1 VSRRR
6 GQPVEITVNER
17 PELRTLRAAV
27 LIGAAVLFLT
37 RLGATDLWAPDEP
50 RYAQIAE
57 EIRAMKEGPE
67 GLILLHLNGEAYT
80 QKPPFYYW
88 LAALA
93 GAPGG
98 RVTEFAARLPSAL
111 AGVATVWLTL
121 RLGTRLMGGAAG
133 ATGAALLLT
142 TPLFAHLARRVQLDV
157 LLALLELAALS
168 AFWAFDSGPRR
179 GGRGALALLHGAMGM
194 AVLTKGPVGFLVP
207 ALVILAFLAW
217 ERRLRDA
224 RRLFPPWAL
233 LLSLGPGAAWFAA
246 ATHLAAPGFFG
257 DAFVDNVLLRFFH
270 STAHPRPF
278 YYYLYQFPALF
289 LPWTLLWP
297 LVWRTGR
304 RHAFAPGGDPRAW
317 RFLLAWVAVTVVFFS
332 FSSGKRGLYLLP
344 AFAPAALL
352 CGDAL
357 VRALL
362 SRRALPRA
370 VTLAAAA
377 LAAVACVLAVG
388 EIVIDEVRGIALPD
402 ALGAAVLATVI
413 TAAGA
418 WAAAG
423 RAASPAR
430 LRAGI
435 AIAALFA
442 VELSVFAL
450 LLPAVNVEKS
460 YRSIAVAAAAEAGEG
475 GRVGLMRDRPML
487 GGLLYYGGRPVVLL
501 KSPEELRAFIAEG
514 GRAIVVKAKKL
525 DQVETVAP
533 VEVKARTHSGWR
545 EMLVVTPKGAP
556 PA

>member
-1 VSRRR
+1 M
-6 GQPVEITVNER
+6 
-17 PELRTLRAAV
+17 

-37 RLGATDLWAPDEP
+37 QLGATDLWAPDEP

-57 EIRAMKEGPE
+57 EIRAMEQGPA

-80 QKPPFYYW
+80 QKPPLYYW

-121 RLGTRLMGGAAG
+121 RLGTRLLGGAAG

-142 TPLFAHLARRVQLDV
+142 IPLFAHLARRVQLDV
-157 LLALLELAALS
+157 MLALLELVALS
-168 AFWAFDSGPRR
+168 AFWAFDSGSRR
-179 GGRGALALLHGAMGM
+179 GRAAIALLHGAMGL

-207 ALVILAFLAW
+207 TLVILAFLAW

-257 DAFVDNVLLRFFH
+257 DAFVENVLLRFFR
-270 STAHPRPF
+270 SASHPRPF

-357 VRALL
+357 ARALL
-362 SRRALPRA
+362 ARWALPRA
-370 VTLAAAA
+370 VTVAVAA

-388 EIVIDEVRGIALPD
+388 EIVIGEVRGVPLPD

-413 TAAGA
+413 GAAGA

-430 LRAGI
+430 VRAGI
-435 AIAALFA
+435 AIAALF
-442 VELSVFAL
+442 VLELSVFAL

-475 GRVGLMRDRPML
+475 RRVGLMRDQPML
-487 GGLLYYGGRPVVLL
+487 GGLLYYGGRPVALL
-501 KSPEELRAFIAEG
+501 ESPEDLRAFIAGG

-525 DQVETVAP
+525 DQVQAVAP
-533 VEVKARTHSGWR
+533 VEVKARARSGRR
-545 EMLVVTPKGAP
+545 EMLVVTPKGTPPVRGARRLPSSAP
-556 PA
+556 QCGYSSP